1 MRITANQVTLVRLI
15 AMPFVGSTLFGSART
30 QVIGVI
36 LGTLIGLTDFV
47 DGYLARKHGP
57 TVLGSLLDPVA
68 DKIFIVVCYG
78 CFVARGGM
86 PWWVAAAIF
95 SRELLVT
102 VMRSSLELGGRRLR
116 SSGVAK
122 AKTWVQMIAF
132 AFLVLTPI
140 VGAAGLPILFGIPLA
155 VAVTVVLI
163 GRLVAHKRWRGF
175 EIAAWVMVPLAAVA
189 FLGPRASNLLLM
201 AGVVFITW
209 YSALDYLAVGLPYL
223 RSAIPH
229 RALHWLRL
237 VPGFLLPIVALAAL
251 AIGHL
256 SAMVVVVLLSSV
268 MASGALDNFAAHR
281 GVADFSWA
289 ASLWAEVLLL
299 AGALAVPAY
308 GNRLALVAAIIGVV
322 ETLRS
327 LGKYQRAPVE
337 AAEPRAVSSVRGT
350 H

>member
-1 MRITANQVTLVRLI
+1 
-15 AMPFVGSTLFGSART
+15 
-30 QVIGVI
+30 
-36 LGTLIGLTDFV
+36 
-47 DGYLARKHGP
+47 
-57 TVLGSLLDPVA
+57 
-68 DKIFIVVCYG
+68 
-78 CFVARGGM
+78 
-86 PWWVAAAIF
+86 
-95 SRELLVT
+95 
-102 VMRSSLELGGRRLR
+102 
-116 SSGVAK
+116 
-122 AKTWVQMIAF
+122 
-132 AFLVLTPI
+132 
-140 VGAAGLPILFGIPLA
+140 
-155 VAVTVVLI
+155 
-163 GRLVAHKRWRGF
+163 
-175 EIAAWVMVPLAAVA
+175 
-189 FLGPRASNLLLM
+189 M

-308 GNRLALVAAIIGVV
+308 GSRLALVAAIVGVV

-327 LGKYQRAPVE
+327 LGKYQRAPV
-337 AAEPRAVSSVRGT
+337 AAAQPRVRSC
-350 H
+350 